1 MAETIQIPVAKQIL
15 GKLGDLAQEQV
26 GLLWTLK
33 REIMKLKDTVSTIQ
47 AVLLDA
53 EEKQTHNRQVKDWLE
68 KLSDVMYDAD
78 DLLDDFSTEARRQ
91 AMAEDDS
98 KRTNK
103 ESLHLEVRF
112 EEVLPLPMRE
122 TDACPPTI
130 VVGREDDKNNII
142 QLLLNGNCEANISV
156 VPIVG
161 IGGSGK
167 TTLTQLVVDDC
178 QVEAHFA
185 VKVWVYVSQSFD
197 IKVIL
202 EKMLQSITLQSEE
215 NLELNV
221 LQAQLRKEIA
231 GKRFLIVWEENAESW
246 GNFGKYLTV
255 GALGSTVL
263 VTTRSMK
270 VAEVVSKALKS
281 EAKGLSLKESWDL
294 LVKNSLDGK
303 FLQNPAVERIGKKI
317 LKKCYGVPLA
327 ISTISGLL
335 SSKNPETEWGLF
347 LENELESISKEENAA
362 VFTLKL
368 SYNHLLP
375 HMKHCFAY
383 CKLFPKGHKF
393 DIQMLVHFWVV
404 QGYVESE
411 EKGLACFKTLWWRSF
426 FQEVETD
433 GFGNPSECRMHDLMH
448 DLADSVTGEKI
459 LKVAGLT
466 SLNNVASN
474 ARHLALF
481 DKWGEEE
488 ANDDGLVNANKVR
501 TLICFKHLSRE
512 EYERVLEKFRRLR
525 ALVIAVEGSYSDAST
540 QLCSIGKM
548 KHLRLLV
555 FKGHGMKS
563 LPESVIN
570 LLNLKYLY
578 FDHDD
583 MIHMTKGIGGLKS
596 LQTLPVF
603 VVSKSR
609 ETVWAGLDELRE
621 LNALRGQ
628 LIIRNLVEAK
638 SLGAGVYVLNGMLF
652 LQSLILDWGSVDD
665 SDDYDDDD
673 DDDEEITPT
682 MSNHDEDILKM
693 LCPHHT
699 LKKLNIGGGYVG
711 VKLPSWLSTLVY
723 LVEFSLKDCK
733 KCEYLPPL
741 HNFPCLKKLTISA
754 CPQLKGINNSEGS
767 GSQKDWPSFHCLA
780 YLLIYNCP
788 KLTRLPAFPTVE
800 GDLTLGGTS
809 LEPLRRTMNMWSRG
823 GGEDGIVP
831 LSPSSTLVCPLSKLT
846 KLVLYRI
853 DDDLQSLPDEDC
865 FISLQ
870 KLFLQECYR
879 GVKVPSSL
887 CSATTLTVIKLF
899 RCKTVE
905 YLPRLHKLPSLKKL
919 KIEHCPKL
927 KGCWWKTDD
936 DDWDEYWPHFPCLS
950 TLKIVGCPNLTK
962 LPLFPTIEGRFWWCG
977 TGADLLLRTMK
988 MEVEEAHHSSSFAP
1002 ALTTPLSKVGIL
1014 ELWEIAD
1021 LESLPEEGH
1030 RNLTSLYG
1038 LVIVSC
1044 PRLTSL
1050 PPAMR
1055 HLTSLQTLI
1064 IRDCPQLTE
1073 RCRKGDGEDWSNI
1086 SHVQTIFLNGRKYC
1100 N

>member
-1 MAETIQIPVAKQIL
+1 MAETILIPVAKQIL
-15 GKLGDLAQEQV
+15 GKLGDLALEQV

-91 AMAEDDS
+91 AMAEDDNIT
-98 KRTNK
+98 KDK

-142 QLLLNGNCEANISV
+142 QLLLNANCEANISV

-161 IGGSGK
+161 IGGLGK

-231 GKRFLIVWEENAESW
+231 GKRFLILLDDVWEENAESW
-246 GNFGKYLTV
+246 GNFGKYLMV
-255 GALGSTVL
+255 GALGSKVL

-294 LVKNSLDGK
+294 LLKKALDGK

-368 SYNHLLP
+368 SYNHLLR

-433 GFGNPSECRMHDLMH
+433 EFGNPSECRMHDLMH

-481 DKWGEEE
+481 DDRDEEE
-488 ANDDGLVNANKVR
+488 ANHDGLVNANKVQ

-609 ETVWAGLDELRE
+609 ETVWAGLDELKE
-621 LNALRGQ
+621 LNALCGQ

-673 DDDEEITPT
+673 DEEEITPT

-733 KCEYLPPL
+733 KCKYLPPL
-741 HNFPCLKKLTISA
+741 HNFPCLKKLKISA

-788 KLTRLPAFPTVE
+788 KLTRLPVFPTVE

-831 LSPSSTLVCPLSKLT
+831 LSPLVCPLSKLT

-870 KLFLQECYR
+870 KLCNTPTSMNR
-879 GVKVPSSL
+879 KNVK
-887 CSATTLTVIKLF
+887 
-899 RCKTVE
+899 
-905 YLPRLHKLPSLKKL
+905 
-919 KIEHCPKL
+919 CPDVK
-927 KGCWWKTDD
+927 
-936 DDWDEYWPHFPCLS
+936 
-950 TLKIVGCPNLTK
+950 
-962 LPLFPTIEGRFWWCG
+962 
-977 TGADLLLRTMK
+977 
-988 MEVEEAHHSSSFAP
+988 
-1002 ALTTPLSKVGIL
+1002 
-1014 ELWEIAD
+1014 
-1021 LESLPEEGH
+1021 
-1030 RNLTSLYG
+1030 
-1038 LVIVSC
+1038 
-1044 PRLTSL
+1044 
-1050 PPAMR
+1050 
-1055 HLTSLQTLI
+1055 
-1064 IRDCPQLTE
+1064 
-1073 RCRKGDGEDWSNI
+1073 
-1086 SHVQTIFLNGRKYC
+1086 
-1100 N
+1100 

>member
-1 MAETIQIPVAKQIL
+1 
-15 GKLGDLAQEQV
+15 
-26 GLLWTLK
+26 
-33 REIMKLKDTVSTIQ
+33 
-47 AVLLDA
+47 
-53 EEKQTHNRQVKDWLE
+53 
-68 KLSDVMYDAD
+68 
-78 DLLDDFSTEARRQ
+78 
-91 AMAEDDS
+91 
-98 KRTNK
+98 
-103 ESLHLEVRF
+103 
-112 EEVLPLPMRE
+112 
-122 TDACPPTI
+122 
-130 VVGREDDKNNII
+130 
-142 QLLLNGNCEANISV
+142 
-156 VPIVG
+156 
-161 IGGSGK
+161 
-167 TTLTQLVVDDC
+167 
-178 QVEAHFA
+178 
-185 VKVWVYVSQSFD
+185 
-197 IKVIL
+197 
-202 EKMLQSITLQSEE
+202 
-215 NLELNV
+215 
-221 LQAQLRKEIA
+221 
-231 GKRFLIVWEENAESW
+231 
-246 GNFGKYLTV
+246 
-255 GALGSTVL
+255 
-263 VTTRSMK
+263 
-270 VAEVVSKALKS
+270 
-281 EAKGLSLKESWDL
+281 
-294 LVKNSLDGK
+294 
-303 FLQNPAVERIGKKI
+303 
-317 LKKCYGVPLA
+317 
-327 ISTISGLL
+327 
-335 SSKNPETEWGLF
+335 
-347 LENELESISKEENAA
+347 
-362 VFTLKL
+362 
-368 SYNHLLP
+368 
-375 HMKHCFAY
+375 
-383 CKLFPKGHKF
+383 
-393 DIQMLVHFWVV
+393 
-404 QGYVESE
+404 
-411 EKGLACFKTLWWRSF
+411 
-426 FQEVETD
+426 
-433 GFGNPSECRMHDLMH
+433 
-448 DLADSVTGEKI
+448 
-459 LKVAGLT
+459 
-466 SLNNVASN
+466 
-474 ARHLALF
+474 
-481 DKWGEEE
+481 
-488 ANDDGLVNANKVR
+488 
-501 TLICFKHLSRE
+501 
-512 EYERVLEKFRRLR
+512 
-525 ALVIAVEGSYSDAST
+525 
-540 QLCSIGKM
+540 
-548 KHLRLLV
+548 
-555 FKGHGMKS
+555 MKS

-652 LQSLILDWGSVDD
+652 LQSLILDWGS
-665 SDDYDDDD
+665 DD

-809 LEPLRRTMNMWSRG
+809 LEPLRRTMNMWSRA
-823 GGEDGIVP
+823 
-831 LSPSSTLVCPLSKLT
+831 TLVCPLSKLT

-988 MEVEEAHHSSSFAP
+988 MEAP

>member
-1 MAETIQIPVAKQIL
+1 MAETILIPVAKQIL
-15 GKLGDLAQEQV
+15 GKLGDLALEQV

-98 KRTNK
+98 KRTRIPTGTCWSMPKQLIYGLKMAHDIKAIREKLDDITKDK

-142 QLLLNGNCEANISV
+142 QLLLNANCEANISV

-161 IGGSGK
+161 IGGLGK

-231 GKRFLIVWEENAESW
+231 GKRFLILLDDVWEENAESW
-246 GNFGKYLTV
+246 GNFGKYLMV
-255 GALGSTVL
+255 GALGSKVL

-270 VAEVVSKALKS
+270 VAEVVNLVVPYLL
-281 EAKGLSLKESWDL
+281 EGLSLKESWDL
-294 LVKNSLDGK
+294 LLKKALDGK

-368 SYNHLLP
+368 SYNHLLR

-433 GFGNPSECRMHDLMH
+433 EFGNPSECRMH
-448 DLADSVTGEKI
+448 
-459 LKVAGLT
+459 
-466 SLNNVASN
+466 
-474 ARHLALF
+474 
-481 DKWGEEE
+481 
-488 ANDDGLVNANKVR
+488 VNANKVQ

-609 ETVWAGLDELRE
+609 ETVWAGLDELKE
-621 LNALRGQ
+621 LNALCGQ

-673 DDDEEITPT
+673 DEEEITPT

-733 KCEYLPPL
+733 KCKYLPPL
-741 HNFPCLKKLTISA
+741 HNFPCLKKLKISA

-788 KLTRLPAFPTVE
+788 KLTRLPVFPTVE

-831 LSPSSTLVCPLSKLT
+831 LSPLVCPLSKLT

-870 KLFLQECYR
+870 KLCNTPTSMNR
-879 GVKVPSSL
+879 KNVK
-887 CSATTLTVIKLF
+887 
-899 RCKTVE
+899 
-905 YLPRLHKLPSLKKL
+905 
-919 KIEHCPKL
+919 CPDVK
-927 KGCWWKTDD
+927 
-936 DDWDEYWPHFPCLS
+936 
-950 TLKIVGCPNLTK
+950 
-962 LPLFPTIEGRFWWCG
+962 
-977 TGADLLLRTMK
+977 
-988 MEVEEAHHSSSFAP
+988 
-1002 ALTTPLSKVGIL
+1002 
-1014 ELWEIAD
+1014 
-1021 LESLPEEGH
+1021 
-1030 RNLTSLYG
+1030 
-1038 LVIVSC
+1038 
-1044 PRLTSL
+1044 
-1050 PPAMR
+1050 
-1055 HLTSLQTLI
+1055 
-1064 IRDCPQLTE
+1064 
-1073 RCRKGDGEDWSNI
+1073 
-1086 SHVQTIFLNGRKYC
+1086 
-1100 N
+1100 